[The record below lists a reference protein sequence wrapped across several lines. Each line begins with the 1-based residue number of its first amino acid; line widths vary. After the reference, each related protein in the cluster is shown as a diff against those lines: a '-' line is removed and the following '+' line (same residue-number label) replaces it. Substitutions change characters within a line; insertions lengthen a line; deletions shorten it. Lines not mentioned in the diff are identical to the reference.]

1 MGVNMSF
8 LQVVSTELKEFIV
21 FEMLLKFF
29 SSPNSKI
36 DITAQCVNKGRPFSG
51 FSIVNN

>member
-21 FEMLLKFF
+21 FEIVQFF
-29 SSPNSKI
+29 SRSKI
-36 DITAQCVNKGRPFSG
+36 DITKCVNKGRPFSG